1 LHPGE
6 NQRRAEDFPERN
18 LPAAQRK
25 NFQQIGIRQITYAD
39 FEMPGLD
46 GIGLLQT
53 IRSCPPTRNT
63 PFIMVT
69 GRTDRAILERA
80 KTFGLNNYITKP
92 FTVATMK
99 RFFQTRP
106 RAAGRQA
113 LANGGRLVGVLA
125 GVRFSGARST
135 VLSASF
141 CDAST
146 DASSTRH
153 RRE

>member
-1 LHPGE
+1 MSI
-6 NQRRAEDFPERN
+6 
-18 LPAAQRK
+18 AAQLKVLVVDDMTTSRMLVIEAL
-25 NFQQIGIRQITYAD
+25 QQIGIRQITYAKDGQDAIKQLTTTPAHLIISD

-99 RFFQTRP
+99 
-106 RAAGRQA
+106 AALQA
-113 LANGGRLVGVLA
+113 VFKGL
-125 GVRFSGARST
+125 
-135 VLSASF
+135 
-141 CDAST
+141 
-146 DASSTRH
+146 
-153 RRE
+153 